1 MAFVDLGLLAA
12 GVAGALVRPWRLPGW
27 LVAVLAVAVGL
38 AVGSLGLDQAGQ
50 ALRPLVDA
58 LGFVLAVVPLSVLLD
73 RLGFFEQ
80 AALLL
85 ARGPSTA
92 AGLWAL
98 AAFVT
103 AVLNLDASV
112 VLLTPLYVR
121 LARQSGMSERSL
133 AFQPVLLACLASSFL
148 PVSNLTNLIAAAHTG
163 ASPVSFLVHLGPPSL
178 VATVVG
184 YVCYRRLLPPG
195 IPASSGSPGALP
207 VTLTARP
214 LVVGGGVVAVVLAG
228 FVAGPSLG
236 LKPWEVALAADAVLI
251 ALTRHVPLRQV
262 PWGTAL
268 VAAALAVLAAAAIA
282 HANVS
287 AVVGGQS
294 LASTARTVAVSAAGA
309 SLVNNL
315 PATLVGLHAM
325 GAHPGNGLWALL
337 LGANVGPLFVVT
349 GSLAGLLWLDAMGR
363 LGVRCG
369 AREYSRVGLM
379 VGVPALVVATGVLLG
394 LQPLLGG
401 R

>member
-12 GVAGALVRPWRLPGW
+12 GVAGALIRPFRLPGW
-27 LVAVLAVAVGL
+27 LVAVLAVALGL
-38 AVGSLGLDQAGQ
+38 AIGSLGLHQAGQ

-58 LGFVLAVVPLSVLLD
+58 LAFVLAAVPLSVLLD
-73 RLGFFEQ
+73 RLGFFEE
-80 AALLL
+80 AAQLL
-85 ARGPSTA
+85 ARGRRTA

-103 AVLNLDASV
+103 AALNLDASV

-121 LARQSGMSERSL
+121 MARHSGMSERSL

-163 ASPVSFLVHLGPPSL
+163 AGPVAFLVHLGPPSL
-178 VATVVG
+178 AATLVG

-195 IPASSGSPGALP
+195 VPASPPPA
-207 VTLTARP
+207 VRTRRP
-214 LVVGGGVVAVVLAG
+214 LVLGGAVVAVVLAG
-228 FVAGPSLG
+228 FVAGPSFG
-236 LKPWEVALAADAVLI
+236 IKPWEVALAADAVLI
-251 ALTRHVPLRQV
+251 ALTRHVPLRYV

-268 VAAALAVLAAAAIA
+268 VAAALAVLAAAAVV
-282 HANVS
+282 HLDVS

-294 LASTARTVAVSAAGA
+294 LASTARTVAVSAIGA

-325 GAHPGNGLWALL
+325 GARPGNGLWALL
-337 LGANVGPLFVVT
+337 LGVNVGPLFVVT
-349 GSLAGLLWLDAMGR
+349 GSLAGLLWLDAMER

-379 VGVPALVVATGVLLG
+379 VGIPALVVATGVLVG
-394 LQPLLGG
+394 LQPVLGG
-401 R
+401 H